1 MTTARVEAPEP
12 ATMPTSSCKL
22 TVVELDFEQRVER
35 AISLDEAASSM
46 KQGRFVWIDLDA
58 ADPDEGKRI
67 LAALGLVGD
76 DVVELALREEPS
88 TQYGRYDD
96 YVHLVVSGYRRRGE
110 DFDFER
116 VSISLGERFLLT
128 THRGPVQFLTNVRR
142 DYHADFVRFAK
153 TPSFLLYELLDHLVE
168 NYLDVQQAMGERVE
182 RLQAE
187 LGAGEVDDSLFARAS
202 QLGADLLHFRKV
214 LLPTRATLADLSSRR
229 SLVLSEATQRFLGN
243 MVGSVDHLLQDM
255 LVDRD
260 ILSESLNLYMS
271 MVGHRTN
278 QVMKKLTAVS
288 IVFLPLTFL
297 VGVYGMN
304 FEVFPELKWRFG
316 YVYFWAVVATV
327 IFVLIRLLRKSRVL

>member
-1 MTTARVEAPEP
+1 MA
-12 ATMPTSSCKL
+12 SCAL
-22 TVVELDFEQRVER
+22 SVVELDFERREER
-35 AISLDEAASSM
+35 AIALEDARESM
-46 KQGRFVWIDLDA
+46 QQGRFVWIDLDA

-76 DVVELALREEPS
+76 DVVELALRDEPS

-96 YVHLVVSGYRRRGE
+96 YVHLVVSGYRRRKREQLE
-110 DFDFER
+110 DDFEFER

-128 THRGPVQFLTNVRR
+128 THRGPVQFLAAVRR

-187 LGAGEVDDSLFARAS
+187 LGGGEVDDSLFARAS

-316 YVYFWAVVATV
+316 YVYFWAVVAAV
-327 IFVLIRLLRKSRVL
+327 IWVLVRLLRRSRVL

>member
-1 MTTARVEAPEP
+1 M
-12 ATMPTSSCKL
+12 ATCALS
-22 TVVELDFEQRVER
+22 VVELDFDRREER
-35 AISLDEAASSM
+35 AIPLDDARESM
-46 KQGRFVWIDLDA
+46 RQGRFVWIDLDA
-58 ADPDEGKRI
+58 ADPEEGKRI

-76 DVVELALREEPS
+76 DVVELALRDEPS
-88 TQYGRYDD
+88 TQYGRYED
-96 YVHLVVSGYRRRGE
+96 YVHLVVSGYRRRKGE
-110 DFDFER
+110 PIEDDFEFER

-128 THRGPVQFLTNVRR
+128 THRGPVQLLAAVRR

-153 TPSFLLYELLDHLVE
+153 SPSFLLYELLDHLVE

-187 LGAGEVDDSLFARAS
+187 LGGGDVDDALFARAS

-229 SLVLSEATQRFLGN
+229 SLVLSEPTQRFLGN
-243 MVGSVDHLLQDM
+243 MVGSVDHLLQDL

-316 YVYFWAVVATV
+316 YVYFWAVVGAV
-327 IFVLIRLLRKSRVL
+327 IVILIRVLRRSRVL

>member
-1 MTTARVEAPEP
+1 MA
-12 ATMPTSSCKL
+12 SCAL
-22 TVVELDFEQRVER
+22 SVVELDFERREER
-35 AISLDEAASSM
+35 AIALEDARESM
-46 KQGRFVWIDLDA
+46 RQGRFVWIDLDA

-76 DVVELALREEPS
+76 DVVELALRDEPS

-96 YVHLVVSGYRRRGE
+96 YVHLVVSGYRRRKREQLE
-110 DFDFER
+110 DDFEFER

-128 THRGPVQFLTNVRR
+128 THRGPVQFLAAVRR

-187 LGAGEVDDSLFARAS
+187 LQRGDVDDGLFARAS

-229 SLVLSEATQRFLGN
+229 SLVLGEATQRFLGN
-243 MVGSVDHLLQDM
+243 LVGSVDHLLQDM

-260 ILSESLNLYMS
+260 ILSESVNLYMS

-278 QVMKKLTAVS
+278 QVMKKLTVVS

-304 FEVFPELKWRFG
+304 FEVFPELRWRYG
-316 YVYFWAVVATV
+316 YVYFWGLVVAV
-327 IFVLIRLLRKSRVL
+327 IVGLLRLLRRSRVL

>member
-1 MTTARVEAPEP
+1 MTCALSVI
-12 ATMPTSSCKL
+12 
-22 TVVELDFEQRVER
+22 ELDFERRQEKEIR
-35 AISLDEAASSM
+35 LDEAAASM
-46 KQGRFVWIDLDA
+46 QSGRFVWIDLDA
-58 ADPDEGKRI
+58 ADPAEGRRI
-67 LAALGLVGD
+67 LAQLGLVGE
-76 DVVELALREEPS
+76 DVVDLALRDEPS

-96 YVHLVVSGYRRRGE
+96 YVHLVVSGYRRRGD

-128 THRGPVQFLTNVRR
+128 THKGPVQFLAAVRR

-187 LGAGEVDDSLFARAS
+187 LQRGDVDDGLFARAS

-229 SLVLSEATQRFLGN
+229 SLVLGEATQRFLGN
-243 MVGSVDHLLQDM
+243 LVGSVDHLLQDM

-260 ILSESLNLYMS
+260 ILSESVNLYMS

-278 QVMKKLTAVS
+278 QVMKKLTVVS

-304 FEVFPELKWRFG
+304 FEVFPELRWRYG
-316 YVYFWAVVATV
+316 YVYFWGLVVAV
-327 IFVLIRLLRKSRVL
+327 IVGLLRLLRRSRVL

>member
-1 MTTARVEAPEP
+1 MA
-12 ATMPTSSCKL
+12 SCAL
-22 TVVELDFEQRVER
+22 SVVELDFERREER
-35 AISLDEAASSM
+35 AIALEDARESM
-46 KQGRFVWIDLDA
+46 RQGRFVWIDLDA

-76 DVVELALREEPS
+76 DVVELALRDEPS

-96 YVHLVVSGYRRRGE
+96 YVHLVVSGYRRRKREQLE
-110 DFDFER
+110 DDFEFER

-128 THRGPVQFLTNVRR
+128 THRGPVQFLAAVRR

-187 LGAGEVDDSLFARAS
+187 LGGGEVDDSLFARAS

-316 YVYFWAVVATV
+316 YVYFWAVVAAV
-327 IFVLIRLLRKSRVL
+327 IWVLVRLLRRSRVL

>member
-1 MTTARVEAPEP
+1 MA
-12 ATMPTSSCKL
+12 SCAL
-22 TVVELDFEQRVER
+22 SVVELDFERREER
-35 AISLDEAASSM
+35 AIRLEDARESM
-46 KQGRFVWIDLDA
+46 NQGRFVWIDLDA
-58 ADPDEGKRI
+58 ADPEEGKRI
-67 LAALGLVGD
+67 LATLGLVGD
-76 DVVELALREEPS
+76 DVVELALRDEPS

-96 YVHLVVSGYRRRGE
+96 YVHLVVSGYRRRKRE
-110 DFDFER
+110 QMDDDFDFER

-128 THRGPVQFLTNVRR
+128 AHRGPVQFLAAVRR

-187 LGAGEVDDSLFARAS
+187 LGGGEVDDSLFARAS

-316 YVYFWAVVATV
+316 YVYFWAVVAAV
-327 IFVLIRLLRKSRVL
+327 IYVLIRLLRRSRVL